1 MNTENKSYQELF
13 SELTQYEKSGVRMQ
27 IDGISASP
35 LQIVSAHMIRENCN
49 YMRDYI
55 MNEEGKITELDFHEV
70 GKEKREESQRKDAPR
85 PIRIQNVNS

>member
-13 SELTQYEKSGVRMQ
+13 SELTKYEKSGVRMQ

-35 LQIVSAHMIRENCN
+35 LQIVSAHMIRENSS

-55 MNEEGKITELDFHEV
+55 MNEEGKITELDFYEV
-70 GKEKREESQRKDAPR
+70 ATRKKE
-85 PIRIQNVNS
+85 N

>member
-13 SELTQYEKSGVRMQ
+13 SELTKYERSGVRMQ

-35 LQIVSAHMIRENCN
+35 LQIVSAHMIRENSN

-55 MNEEGKITELDFHEV
+55 MDEEGKITELDFYEV
-70 GKEKREESQRKDAPR
+70 GTEKLEE
-85 PIRIQNVNS
+85 N

>member
-13 SELTQYEKSGVRMQ
+13 SELTKYERSGVRMQ

-35 LQIVSAHMIRENCN
+35 LQIVSAHMIRENGN

-55 MNEEGKITELDFHEV
+55 MNEEGKVTELDFYEV
-70 GKEKREESQRKDAPR
+70 ETGKIKK
-85 PIRIQNVNS
+85 N